1 MKQKKS
7 NVVFLIFAF
16 LVSVCVSAEDR
27 DTLAQLNLLKAQL
40 QKDIAR
46 IDKKIRTTDSLIL
59 KDNERFEIL
68 RQRAINDIE
77 NKEKEILGLAKKVD
91 TLQSEI
97 KRLSGSIESIKAQE
111 RAITAQRSYLSDK
124 LIQHCQNLK
133 NIVAVSLPWD
143 KEKRITRIT
152 ALKKDLETGSAQ
164 IEDGLSRLLA
174 LINEEISFG
183 DDIVLEERTVQRN
196 DGSSVIA
203 QMLRLGNLW
212 MVYVDKNE
220 NSYGI
225 LSRQN
230 DTSFVWR
237 EELSFS
243 EREEVRT
250 AIRVKESKKAPQLT
264 PLPVDLQVRTEGVTD
279 EE

>member
-1 MKQKKS
+1 MKQ
-7 NVVFLIFAF
+7 NNTCIICIFTF
-16 LVSVCVSAEDR
+16 IIGVSVFANDSDS
-27 DTLAQLNLLKAQL
+27 LAQLNLLKAQL
-40 QKDIAR
+40 QKDIAQ
-46 IDKKIRTTDSLIL
+46 IDEKIRFNDSLIR
-59 KDNERFEIL
+59 KDKERFEL
-68 RQRAINDIE
+68 LQKRALNDIE
-77 NKEKEILGLAKKVD
+77 NKETEILGLEGKVD
-91 TLQSEI
+91 TLQNEI
-97 KRLSGSIESIKAQE
+97 ERLSGSIESIKAQE
-111 RAITAQRSYLSDK
+111 RAIIAQRSYLSDQ

-133 NIVAVSLPWD
+133 NGVAKSLPWD
-143 KEKRITRIT
+143 KEKRIARIT

-164 IEDGLSRLLA
+164 IEDGLSRLLS

-212 MVYVDKNE
+212 IAYVDKNK

-230 DTSFVWR
+230 DTSFAWR

-264 PLPVDLQVRTEGVTD
+264 PLTVDLQVRTEGVTD